1 MKGKRAGFNVF
12 KEIESVKRLVAPLGL
27 NKDSEKLRGIILR
40 CRKYRVGQV
49 KKLDE
54 VEAQVYEIFL
64 KNNLHPKTVYEWML
78 LEDVP
83 PHIKEKLEKNKIG
96 KEAAR
101 RQYVQWKKHNGT
113 RLANELMEEMKNVIG
128 RLKWKSQEES
138 DKLW

>member
-1 MKGKRAGFNVF
+1 MKGKRSGFNVF
-12 KEIESVKRLVAPLGL
+12 KEIESVKRLAAPLGL
-27 NKDSEKLRGIILR
+27 NKDSEKLRGLLLR

-54 VEAQVYEIFL
+54 VEAQLYEILL
-64 KNNLHPKTVYEWML
+64 KNKLHPKTVYEWML

-83 PHIKEKLEKNKIG
+83 PHIKDKLQKNKIS

-101 RQYVQWKKHNGT
+101 QEYVQWKKHNGT
-113 RLANELMEEMKNVIG
+113 RLANELMAEIKNVIG

-138 DKLW
+138 NRPW